1 MRRIESKNWKRRSA
15 TALEKN
21 GKLESRI
28 ESYTRLENQY
38 NAKYQE
44 ELVRNILGTYEAGT
58 LEIRRQMY
66 EQELEKTVRERTEN
80 QKKWEDD
87 KELIRRQ
94 ERSLEDKKEALI
106 HKKNRDREPGTY
118 LSALSE

>member
-1 MRRIESKNWKRRSA
+1 
-15 TALEKN
+15 
-21 GKLESRI
+21 
-28 ESYTRLENQY
+28 
-38 NAKYQE
+38 
-44 ELVRNILGTYEAGT
+44 
-58 LEIRRQMY
+58 MY

-106 HKKNRDREPGTY
+106 HKKTETENQEHTYQLYQNELEIRKNILKYLDRNAIFWILTGYWRILHESCVSWRSCGEIWKRKRIPWKKNI
-118 LSALSE
+118 

>member
-1 MRRIESKNWKRRSA
+1 
-15 TALEKN
+15 
-21 GKLESRI
+21 
-28 ESYTRLENQY
+28 
-38 NAKYQE
+38 
-44 ELVRNILGTYEAGT
+44 
-58 LEIRRQMY
+58 MY
-66 EQELEKTVRERTEN
+66 EQELEKTVKERTEN

-106 HKKNRDREPGTY
+106 HKNRDREPGTY

>member
-15 TALEKN
+15 TALAKK

-66 EQELEKTVRERTEN
+66 EQELEK
-80 QKKWEDD
+80 Q
-87 KELIRRQ
+87 
-94 ERSLEDKKEALI
+94 
-106 HKKNRDREPGTY
+106 
-118 LSALSE
+118 

>member
-1 MRRIESKNWKRRSA
+1 
-15 TALEKN
+15 
-21 GKLESRI
+21 
-28 ESYTRLENQY
+28 
-38 NAKYQE
+38 
-44 ELVRNILGTYEAGT
+44 
-58 LEIRRQMY
+58 MY

-106 HKKNRDREPGTY
+106 HKKQRQRTRNIPISSIRMNWK
-118 LSALSE
+118 